1 MTLRDLLAVADTK
14 HLVLVDEN
22 KPDPIFQASAT
33 GEKLDYQIMSID
45 VQDNHIVVKIK
56 DTKKP
61 DLNDL
66 GYSFD
71 VGV

>member
-22 KPDPIFQASAT
+22 KPDLIFQASAT